1 MTDRD
6 RPASTPAG
14 RHSAGSVRPPNPAVL
29 VVYSGG
35 PAFDWERSLGLRGVV
50 GVAIPSHEIELVPP
64 AEILPALTGTFT
76 HVIVTSRNACDAVF
90 RDAALGERF
99 RQLTGGAEVMAVSAT
114 TARHLRDGGVAPTFT
129 PADGR
134 SKSILDALPARLE
147 GLRFLLPRG
156 DDADPDFP
164 AALTGRGAEVVDL
177 VVYRKIPHA
186 DDAPLARAL
195 ASPALKAFAAT
206 SPNAVSWLF
215 DHAGEAGAQRLRRL
229 RAAAI
234 GPTTAH
240 RLHELGKR
248 RVEIPP
254 HPSLDALAE
263 KLAELVQ

>member
-1 MTDRD
+1 MNKRRD
-6 RPASTPAG
+6 STPPARRESSG
-14 RHSAGSVRPPNPAVL
+14 SAGQRQPAAL

-35 PAFDWERSLGLRGVV
+35 PAFDWERSLGLRGVA
-50 GVAIPSHEIELVPP
+50 GVAIPSHQIELLPA
-64 AEILPALTGTFT
+64 AEILPALSGEFT
-76 HVIVTSRNACDAVF
+76 HVIVTSRNACDAIF
-90 RDAALGERF
+90 RDTASGERF
-99 RQLTGGAEVMAVSAT
+99 RALARKAEVMAVSAT
-114 TARHLRDGGVAPTFT
+114 TARRLRDGGVAPAFT

-134 SKSILDALPARLE
+134 SKSILDALPGRLE
-147 GLRFLLPRG
+147 GRRFLLPRG

-164 AALTGRGAEVVDL
+164 ETLRDRGADVVDL
-177 VVYRKIPHA
+177 VVYRKIPRA
-186 DDAPLARAL
+186 DDSPLARAL

-248 RVEIPP
+248 RVEIPS